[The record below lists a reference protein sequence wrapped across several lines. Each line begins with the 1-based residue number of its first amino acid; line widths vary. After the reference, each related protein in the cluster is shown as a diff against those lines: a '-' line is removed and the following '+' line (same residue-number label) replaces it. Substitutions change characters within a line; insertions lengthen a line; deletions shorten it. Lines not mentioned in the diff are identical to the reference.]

1 MPNTVTDVKN
11 SAYWENGQYLYEW
24 DRERGDRYTEAAE
37 KAQEV
42 RWKRLMANRPPR
54 DVLPRKLLPGPDRK
68 LPLYHYGFPFTRTYA
83 LDYVCHRHLPV
94 DIPEEDREE
103 FGGRS
108 VLDMAELTD
117 EWLAANE
124 DMQVFAMSISSF
136 LMVKDLSR
144 KCHFGLNHGRP
155 FSLEW
160 DGIVS
165 LWTNYNFDERYAYC
179 PDDEKVIK
187 TIKDALAEVEG
198 RRSLKA
204 QWWFDWD
211 NDVGLFHL
219 Q

>member
-68 LPLYHYGFPFTRTYA
+68 PPLYHYGFPFTRTYA

-103 FGGRS
+103 FGGRQRGYAGLRD
-108 VLDMAELTD
+108 VYILLPDGQGPEG
-117 EWLAANE
+117 
-124 DMQVFAMSISSF
+124 
-136 LMVKDLSR
+136 